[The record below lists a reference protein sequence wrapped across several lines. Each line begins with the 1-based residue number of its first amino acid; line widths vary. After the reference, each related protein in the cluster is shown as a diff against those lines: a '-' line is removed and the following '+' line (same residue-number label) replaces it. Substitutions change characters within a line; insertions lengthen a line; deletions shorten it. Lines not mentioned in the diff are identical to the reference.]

1 MIFIIMGVSGA
12 GKTTVGKMLSEK
24 IRSEFY
30 DADHF
35 HPKENIEK
43 MSKGIPLRDADREL
57 WLKSIQFLIE
67 VQNGDAVL
75 ACSALKQSYRDI
87 LNVPDKNVV
96 FVYLKGEK
104 ELLRKRL
111 VGRKGHY
118 AGSNLLDSQLE
129 TLEEPQD
136 ALTLDIGSTPEVLVE
151 EIIKEYGHE
160 I

>member
-1 MIFIIMGVSGA
+1 MGVSGA

-24 IRSEFY
+24 IPCEFY

-35 HPKENIEK
+35 HSKENIEK
-43 MSKGIPLRDADREL
+43 MRKEIPLSDADREP
-57 WLKSIQFLIE
+57 WLLSIRNLIE
-67 VQNGDAVL
+67 KQNSNIVI

-87 LNVPDKNVV
+87 LNIPDKNVV

-104 ELLRKRL
+104 KLLRKRL
-111 VGRKGHY
+111 LDRKGHY
-118 AGSNLLDSQLE
+118 AGSNLLDSQLG

-136 ALTLDIGSTPEVLVE
+136 ALTLDISSTPEVLVG
-151 EIIKEYGHE
+151 EIIKEYGLE